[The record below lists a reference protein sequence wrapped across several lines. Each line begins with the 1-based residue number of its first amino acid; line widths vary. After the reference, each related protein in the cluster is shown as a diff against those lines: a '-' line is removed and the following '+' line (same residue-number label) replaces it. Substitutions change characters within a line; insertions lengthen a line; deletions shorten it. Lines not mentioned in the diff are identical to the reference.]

1 MKIVQIKPA
10 FSFTGLFLA
19 VVCAMNIVVV
29 SMQIRLS
36 FDWPP
41 MVLLIL
47 LIDTLGLI
55 LAREAWS
62 AKAVRQGNTYVYLKG
77 DILYFHE
84 RTPFGK
90 ERWSVIWNLKAFD
103 HFFVRK
109 SRLLGELLI
118 GKRIRDG
125 KQRILLRSGLLER
138 SGSELAALFN
148 NAKGPVV
155 AAYREDTGEKE
166 ESIVS

>member
-1 MKIVQIKPA
+1 MKIVQTKPA
-10 FSFTGLFLA
+10 FTFTGLFLA

-36 FDWPP
+36 FDWPT
-41 MVLLIL
+41 VILLIL
-47 LIDTLGLI
+47 LIDAFGLI
-55 LAREAWS
+55 IAREAWS
-62 AKAVRQGNTYVYLKG
+62 AKAVRQGSTYLYLKG
-77 DILYFHE
+77 DILYLHD
-84 RTPFGK
+84 RTPLGK
-90 ERWSVIWNLKAFD
+90 ERWSVSWNLNAFD

-125 KQRILLRSGLLER
+125 KKRILIRSGLLER

-155 AAYREDTGEKE
+155 AAFREETGEKE
-166 ESIVS
+166 GSIVS